1 MEVLTRSLSAGGER
15 ISDKSLRTAADGVM
29 SHHITPG
36 VDTADPDTRVG
47 ALQVDAGQAGG
58 ALAVDDALGATA
70 GWGTEVSWRRNI
82 FRSEMR
88 EYFLSSLYLAGRYR
102 WGCSRL
108 LCSWR

>member
-1 MEVLTRSLSAGGER
+1 
-15 ISDKSLRTAADGVM
+15 M

-36 VDTADPDTRVG
+36 VDTADPDTGVG

-70 GWGTEVSWRRNI
+70 GRGTEVSWRRNI

-88 EYFLSSLYLAGRYR
+88 RIFPVKPLPGRQVQT
-102 WGCSRL
+102 GL
-108 LCSWR
+108 